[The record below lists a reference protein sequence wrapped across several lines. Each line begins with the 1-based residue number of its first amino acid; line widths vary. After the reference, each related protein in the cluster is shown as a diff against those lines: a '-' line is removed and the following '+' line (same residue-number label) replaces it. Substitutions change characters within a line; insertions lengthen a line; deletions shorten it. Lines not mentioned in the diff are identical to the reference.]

1 MQNGANAGLGFCG
14 AIGLIRSNGVI
25 AGLPNGMKKNDKIN
39 AYRGSLVIPGGRVGV
54 LLVHSLG
61 GNPVE
66 LRFVAQG
73 LARAGYTVYC
83 PLLPGLGGGTDSLG
97 LSSWQDWYA
106 ALEQAHDELR
116 AHCDVVIAGGI
127 SAGSML
133 ALRLA
138 RERANQVDGLILFAP
153 TLWPNGWSIPRHF
166 VFFKLVYHKWV
177 AKLMHLRQRAPFG
190 IKDERIRNFVIESFK
205 SEDRPIEDLFGRGGG
220 LVWEFNHLVRE
231 VRRRLGE
238 IKQPTTIIHPRED
251 DQSDIK
257 NAFTLQRKLGG
268 MVEMTVLEDSYHMVT
283 LDRQRSVVVDRAVDF
298 AQRLTARIDE
308 KAAVARLIKGKGL
321 AE

>member
-1 MQNGANAGLGFCG
+1 MHTAAVSSFLAAGLAFFWCTASA
-14 AIGLIRSNGVI
+14 AI
-25 AGLPNGMKKNDKIN
+25 
-39 AYRGSLVIPGGRVGV
+39 
-54 LLVHSLG
+54 
-61 GNPVE
+61 PVE

-138 RERANQVDGLILFAP
+138 RERADQVDGLILFAP

-190 IKDERIRNFVIESFK
+190 IKDERIRNFVIEFLQVGRPA
-205 SEDRPIEDLFGRGGG
+205 DRGS
-220 LVWEFNHLVRE
+220 VRT
-231 VRRRLGE
+231 RRRTGLG
-238 IKQPTTIIHPRED
+238 I
-251 DQSDIK
+251 QS
-257 NAFTLQRKLGG
+257 A
-268 MVEMTVLEDSYHMVT
+268 
-283 LDRQRSVVVDRAVDF
+283 RQRGAPP
-298 AQRLTARIDE
+298 ARRDQ
-308 KAAVARLIKGKGL
+308 AADHDHPSA
-321 AE
+321 

>member
-1 MQNGANAGLGFCG
+1 MN
-14 AIGLIRSNGVI
+14 
-25 AGLPNGMKKNDKIN
+25 KKEKIN
-39 AYRGSLVIPGGRVGV
+39 AFRGSLVIPGGRVGV

-73 LARAGYTVYC
+73 LARQGYTVYC
-83 PLLPGLGGGTDSLG
+83 PLLPGLGGGTDTSG

-106 ALEQAHDELR
+106 ALEQAHDELKQ
-116 AHCDVVIAGGI
+116 HCDVIIAGGL

-138 RERANQVDGLILFAP
+138 RERADQIDGLLLFAP
-153 TLWPNGWSIPRHF
+153 TIWPNGWAIPLHF
-166 VFFKLVYHKWV
+166 NLFRLVYHKWV
-177 AKLMHLRQRAPFG
+177 ASLMRLRQRAPYG

-205 SEDRPIEDLFGRGGG
+205 SEGRPLEDLFGRGGG
-220 LVWEFNHLVRE
+220 LVWEFKALARD

-238 IKQPTTIIHPRED
+238 ISQHAAIFHPRED
-251 DQSDIK
+251 DQSDIS
-257 NAFTLQRKLGG
+257 NAFKLQRKLAGL
-268 MVEMTVLEDSYHMVT
+268 VEVTVLDDSYHMVT
-283 LDRQRSVVVDRAVDF
+283 LDRQRSVVVDRAVEF
-298 AQRLTARIDE
+298 VQRLTQKIEE
-308 KAAVARLIKGKGL
+308 KAAVARLIKNKGI